1 MQQNLVPFSSLQECF
16 DSPQTA
22 MVLMH
27 VCGHRNSCDSNDCIT
42 RTSLLTNNP
51 ELCFL
56 YQHFLSIHSFGEQEK
71 TIERYIFFGTSAN
84 YFF

>member
-27 VCGHRNSCDSNDCIT
+27 VCGHRNSYDSNDCIA
-42 RTSLLTNNP
+42 RISLLTNTSRT
-51 ELCFL
+51 L
-56 YQHFLSIHSFGEQEK
+56 
-71 TIERYIFFGTSAN
+71 FFIPTFSE
-84 YFF
+84 YS